1 MERPEPQPAAP
12 SPQAAASSA
21 PYHLSR
27 EYEDRLD
34 WLENQRRDRT
44 KRNRGSRVLLGFTSL
59 FFTAFAFA
67 GTMFRRR

>member
-1 MERPEPQPAAP
+1 MPAA
-12 SPQAAASSA
+12 A

-44 KRNRGSRVLLGFTSL
+44 KRSRGHRIVSGLAALVVN
-59 FFTAFAFA
+59 AFAYTGA
-67 GTMFRRR
+67 LLRRR

>member
-1 MERPEPQPAAP
+1 MPAA
-12 SPQAAASSA
+12 A

-44 KRNRGSRVLLGFTSL
+44 KRSRGHRIVAGFATLVLN
-59 FFTAFAFA
+59 AFAYTGA
-67 GTMFRRR
+67 LLRRR